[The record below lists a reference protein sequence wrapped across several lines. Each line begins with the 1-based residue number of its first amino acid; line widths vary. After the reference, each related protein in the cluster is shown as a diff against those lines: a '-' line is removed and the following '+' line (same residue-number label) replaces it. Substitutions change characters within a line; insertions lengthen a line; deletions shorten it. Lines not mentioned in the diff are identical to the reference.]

1 MNILLVSAKKRW
13 AGVLTWYVSIS
24 RKLEVDGHKCFIV
37 SAKHSD
43 FTKNCPDDINI
54 TPHKYGFN
62 YNPWTMLF
70 FYRFLKKHEIDLVVT
85 NIKREVIF
93 GGIPAKLLGIP
104 VIRRIGNERD
114 FIGCEKLETKYIS
127 KEIFVCNYTREKA
140 INDYKWL
147 VSEKTTV
154 IHTGKKIP
162 DFSAEEISVKRRSW
176 NAESDEIIIG
186 ISDRLSEAKG
196 IHILIRA
203 FSDLLNEFKNIRLVI
218 TGKGNYEPELKKLVT
233 ELKIEPH
240 VHFAGFT
247 TGVMLSA
254 SAYDIAVLSSFF
266 ESFPNTV
273 VEYLACGKPV
283 VCTDAGGV
291 KEIVK
296 DNFNGFIIEKE
307 NKEQLVSALR
317 KLISDKELRKKFS
330 ENALETVRKGF
341 TEEIMYDKT
350 IKIFRSVAGKN

>member
-24 RKLEVDGHKCFIV
+24 RKLEADGHKCFIV

-43 FTKNCPDDINI
+43 FTRNCPEDIKLI
-54 TPHKYGFN
+54 PHKYGFN
-62 YNPWTMLF
+62 YNPWTLIF
-70 FYRFLKKHEIDLVVT
+70 FYRFMKKHKIDLVVT

-93 GGIPAKLLGIP
+93 GGIPAKLLNIP
-104 VIRRIGNERD
+104 VVRRIGNERD
-114 FIGCEKLETKYIS
+114 FIGCKKLENKYIS

-140 INDYKWL
+140 LDDFKWL
-147 VSEKTTV
+147 DPSRTAVV
-154 IHTGKKIP
+154 HTGKRFP
-162 DFSAEEISVKRRSW
+162 EFSAEDISLKRKSW
-176 NAESDEIIIG
+176 KASPDEIVIG
-186 ISDRLSEAKG
+186 ISDRLSEGKG
-196 IHILIRA
+196 IHILINA
-203 FSDLLNEFKNIRLVI
+203 FSELLKEFKNIRLVI
-218 TGKGNYEPELKKLVT
+218 TGKGNYESELKKLVS
-233 ELKIEPH
+233 ELKIDPH

-247 TGVMLSA
+247 TEVMLSA

-296 DNFNGFIIEKE
+296 ENLNGFIIEKQ
-307 NKEQLVSALR
+307 NKEQLSSALR
-317 KLISDKELRKKFS
+317 KLISDKDLRDKFS
-330 ENALETVRKGF
+330 KNALETVRNGF

-350 IKIFRSVAGKN
+350 IKIFRSAAGKE